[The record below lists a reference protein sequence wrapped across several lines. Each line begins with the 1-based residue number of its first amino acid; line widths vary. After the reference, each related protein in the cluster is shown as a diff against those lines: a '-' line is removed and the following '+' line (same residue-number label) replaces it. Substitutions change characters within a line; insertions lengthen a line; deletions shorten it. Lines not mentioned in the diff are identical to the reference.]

1 MDNVIHR
8 NITIDTAKG
17 YGIILVI
24 AGHLFTYGSEPF
36 RFIFSFHMPLFFF
49 LSGFLFTFEKYN
61 NSRNLFNKVFRTM
74 VTTYIFF
81 TFLGSFFYLIS
92 NRFSSNS
99 HFFYS
104 LFLKGQPDICGSLWF
119 ITCLAIVYILFFFIM
134 RKNCN
139 KLNKSAWV
147 ILAICLLMGYIFTK
161 VNTYY
166 FPWKIES
173 VPIALFF
180 FTIGYYYKMNQ
191 FIDKVKI
198 KRSIIL
204 LALVLFIS
212 HVNSTVNICVPT
224 LGNLIYFLIAS
235 FGGIFFILSLARHK
249 SHSFIRFLGK
259 NSLIIFLMDEFIR
272 YYYLEIIGFLNNKSY
287 IAMTNVPIIYCIIG
301 TLVVTLGCAG
311 SVYLISPL
319 YTKFTNKLIFWLK
332 IPTKQIKIE

>member
-1 MDNVIHR
+1 MNKMVTTHR

-81 TFLGSFFYLIS
+81 TLLGSFFYLIS
-92 NRFSSNS
+92 NRFSLNS
-99 HFFYS
+99 HLFYS
-104 LFLKGQPDICGSLWF
+104 LFLKGQPDVCGSLWF
-119 ITCLAIVYILFFFIM
+119 ITCLALVYMLFFFIM
-134 RKNCN
+134 RKNSN
-139 KLNKSAWV
+139 KLNKSSWV
-147 ILAICLLMGYIFTK
+147 ILAICLLIEYLFTK

-180 FTIGYYYKMNQ
+180 FTIGYYYRMNQ
-191 FIDKVKI
+191 FVDKVKV
-198 KRSIIL
+198 KWSILVLALIL
-204 LALVLFIS
+204 LIS

-224 LGNLIYFLIAS
+224 LGNPIYFLVAS
-235 FGGIFFILSLARHK
+235 LGGIYFILSISKYK

-272 YYYLEIIGFLNNKSY
+272 YYYLEIIGFFNNKSY
-287 IAMTNVPIIYCIIG
+287 IPMTNVPIIYCIVG

-319 YTKFTNKLIFWLK
+319 YTKFANILTSQLGIT
-332 IPTKQIKIE
+332 TKK